1 MGNIQSELQTAANI
15 AGQIVAAGNSILVSG
30 QVTKDSTSSYQGNT
44 TAGNLLTNEAVIAQS
59 ISTKIGEFVN
69 LVHSH
74 AQEFDAKDSDLS
86 KLFENGV
93 NLRMSGYGP
102 QIPASSQENSLKTP
116 LNKILETG
124 HE

>member
-15 AGQIVAAGNSILVSG
+15 AGRIVAAGNSILISG

-69 LVHSH
+69 LVHSL

-86 KLFENGV
+86 KLFENVV
-93 NLRMSGYGP
+93 NLRMSVYGP
-102 QIPASSQENSLKTP
+102 QIQPSSPENLLKNSLEQ
-116 LNKILETG
+116 NIG
-124 HE
+124 DGA

>member
-15 AGQIVAAGNSILVSG
+15 AGRIVAGGNSILISG

-59 ISTKIGEFVN
+59 ISTKIGEFVY
-69 LVHSH
+69 LVHSL

-93 NLRMSGYGP
+93 NLRMRGYGP
-102 QIPASSQENSLKTP
+102 QIQPSSPENSLKTP
-116 LNKILETG
+116 LNKILEAG

>member
-69 LVHSH
+69 LVHSL

-102 QIPASSQENSLKTP
+102 QIPPSSQEHSLKIP

>member
-1 MGNIQSELQTAANI
+1 MGHIQSDLQTAANI
-15 AGQIVAAGNSILVSG
+15 AGRIVAAGNSILISG

-69 LVHSH
+69 LVHSL

-102 QIPASSQENSLKTP
+102 QIPPSSQENSLK
-116 LNKILETG
+116 NSLEQNIG
-124 HE
+124 DGA

>member
-15 AGQIVAAGNSILVSG
+15 AGRIVAAGNSILISG
-30 QVTKDSTSSYQGNT
+30 QVTTDSTSSYQGNT

-69 LVHSH
+69 LVHSL

-102 QIPASSQENSLKTP
+102 QIQPSSPENLLKNSLEQ
-116 LNKILETG
+116 NIG
-124 HE
+124 DGA

>member
-1 MGNIQSELQTAANI
+1 MGNIQSDLQTAANI
-15 AGQIVAAGNSILVSG
+15 AGRIVAAGNSILISG

-69 LVHSH
+69 LVHSL

-102 QIPASSQENSLKTP
+102 QIPPSSQENSLK
-116 LNKILETG
+116 NSLEQNIG
-124 HE
+124 DGA

>member
-1 MGNIQSELQTAANI
+1 MGNIQSDLQTAANI
-15 AGQIVAAGNSILVSG
+15 AGRFVAAGNSILISG

-69 LVHSH
+69 LVHSL

-102 QIPASSQENSLKTP
+102 QIPPSSQENSLK
-116 LNKILETG
+116 NSLEQNIG
-124 HE
+124 DGA